1 MAIFYNDN
9 NNKLKPK
16 TSEARKRANKKYNS
30 KTYKN
35 KTVYIKLTDVDKI
48 EGFLNEHNMS
58 ATQYFYQK
66 LREDNVDV

>member
-1 MAIFYNDN
+1 MTIFDNNNDN
-9 NNKLKPK
+9 NLQLK
-16 TSEARKRANKKYNS
+16 TSEAQRKASVKYAK

-35 KTVYIKLTDVDKI
+35 KTVYIKLTDIDKI
-48 EGFLNEHNMS
+48 EGFLQEHNMS